1 MESFEFING
10 GIELLDNVK
19 PLWNKL
25 NNYHLEKTISFKKKF
40 TNMTFEVRMNKVI
53 NDNNLKVNI
62 DLIKDKIIDSY
73 IGYCM
78 STVNNDLIGEL
89 SSIYIEKDYRKLG
102 LGNELI
108 TKSLAWQN
116 ENNAKTKIIGVA
128 VGNENALGFY
138 EKYGFCKRTIIL
150 EQINKKME

>member
-102 LGNELI
+102 LGHELI

-138 EKYGFCKRTIIL
+138 EKYGFYKRTIIL
-150 EQINKKME
+150 ERINKELE